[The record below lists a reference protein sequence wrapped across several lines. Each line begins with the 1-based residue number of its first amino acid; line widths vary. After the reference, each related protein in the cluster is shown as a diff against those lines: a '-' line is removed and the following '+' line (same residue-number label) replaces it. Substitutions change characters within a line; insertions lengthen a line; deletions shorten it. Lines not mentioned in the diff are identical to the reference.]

1 MDKKLQELLDKQACI
16 ELIYRYARACDRRD
30 EALLRSVYH
39 ADGTDNHG
47 VFIGPASEF
56 VPWDMHVL
64 ATMERTNHFIGNIL
78 IEIDGDIAHAETYFI
93 AYHDISADKMKE
105 MLDTG
110 VVMDKEGRKADVY
123 QMIAAGRY
131 LDRMERRNGVWRFA
145 YKHAVYDWNAT
156 FPSTDTWDRSE
167 KNKDWTFGQRGIADQ
182 SYAYIKCAEELTG
195 RG

>member
-1 MDKKLQELLDKQACI
+1 MDQKVAELLDKQACA

-39 ADGTDNHG
+39 EDAIDNHG

-56 VPWDMHVL
+56 IPWDMGVL
-64 ATMERTNHFIGNIL
+64 ATMERTTHMIGNML
-78 IEIDGDIAHAETYFI
+78 IEIDGDIATGETYFI
-93 AYHDISADKMKE
+93 AYHDILAERMRD

-110 VVMDKEGRKADVY
+110 IIMDEEGKKASVY

-131 LDRMERRNGVWRFA
+131 LDRMERRNGVWKFA

-156 FPSTDTWDRSE
+156 FPSTDVWDRSE
-167 KNKDWTFGQRGIADQ
+167 ANKDWTFGQRGTIDQ
-182 SYAYIKCAEELTG
+182 SYAYIKCAGELTG
-195 RG
+195 R